1 MCKSSVEDILSGIR
15 SYNIVQIMPIDINL
29 TPTASFVG
37 INRRSKPV
45 HGGNAIANPIPARTW
60 GLAPDCRAA
69 ALLVHGLGAHS
80 GWYEALGRR
89 LKVRGIFALAY
100 DQVGFGKRAGEELW
114 MKQQW
119 LDDLKDAYEYLRETV
134 GDKPIF
140 IIGNSMGAL
149 VALKSMVNTTP
160 SGLVMFSPGFDGH
173 PATFPLSY
181 KVKTLLTALLKPDT
195 PITLPYS
202 TDQITRDPIVRG
214 WLNNDVD
221 ARMTV
226 PARMLLE
233 LLKLTEEAKNT
244 GRKLPSPV
252 LMFTAGQETIVNN
265 QVSEAVFA
273 RLVAPRKQ
281 KHHFPEAWHDLMFDP
296 VLDELVDIMAA
307 WMLEIGRE
315 KLQVS

>member
-1 MCKSSVEDILSGIR
+1 
-15 SYNIVQIMPIDINL
+15 MPIDINL

-37 INRRSKPV
+37 IARRSKPV
-45 HGGNAIANPIPARTW
+45 NGGDAIATPIPGRTW
-60 GLAPDCRAA
+60 GRASDCRAA

-80 GWYEALGRR
+80 GWFEALGRR
-89 LKVRGIFALAY
+89 LKVRGIFAMAY
-100 DQVGFGKRAGEELW
+100 DQIGCGKRSGEELL

-119 LDDLKDAYEYLRETV
+119 LDDLKDAYEQLRSTV

-149 VALKSMVNTTP
+149 VALRSVGMGLTNP

-173 PATFPLSY
+173 PASFTLSY
-181 KVKTLLTALLKPDT
+181 KAKTIVTALLKPDT
-195 PITLPYS
+195 RVALPYT
-202 TDQITRDPIVRG
+202 TDQITRDPMVRG

-221 ARMTV
+221 SSLVM
-226 PARMLLE
+226 PARTLLE
-233 LLKLTEEAKNT
+233 LLKLTEETKNS
-244 GRKLPSPV
+244 GRKLPSP
-252 LMFTAGQETIVNN
+252 LFMFTAGQEKIVNN
-265 QVSEAVFA
+265 AVSEAVYA

-296 VLDELVDIMAA
+296 VLDELVDILAA

>member
-1 MCKSSVEDILSGIR
+1 MEFTFEEDFLSGIR
-15 SYNIVQIMPIDINL
+15 SYNNEQNMPIDINL

-37 INRRSKPV
+37 IARHSKPV
-45 HGGNAIANPIPARTW
+45 NGGSGIATPIPARTW
-60 GLAPDCRAA
+60 GLASDCRAA

-80 GWYEALGRR
+80 GWYEAMGRR

-100 DQVGFGKRAGEELW
+100 DQVGFGKRSEEELF

-119 LDDLKDAYEYLRETV
+119 LDDLKDAYEYLRNTV

-140 IIGNSMGAL
+140 IMGNSMGAL
-149 VALKSMVNTTP
+149 VALRSMGAINP
-160 SGLVMFSPGFDGH
+160 SGLVLFSPGFDGN
-173 PATFPLSY
+173 ASTFTLGY
-181 KVKTLLTALLKPDT
+181 KAKTLLTALLKPDT
-195 PITLPYS
+195 LVKLPYT
-202 TDQITRDPIVRG
+202 TDQITRDPVVRG
-214 WLNNDVD
+214 WLNNDVE
-221 ARMTV
+221 ARSEL

-233 LLKLTEEAKNT
+233 LLKLTEEVKNT
-244 GRKLPSPV
+244 GKKLPSP
-252 LMFTAGQETIVNN
+252 LFMFTAGQEKIVNN
-265 QVSEAVFA
+265 AVSEAIYS

-296 VLDELVDIMAA
+296 VLDELVDTLAA

>member
-1 MCKSSVEDILSGIR
+1 MS
-15 SYNIVQIMPIDINL
+15 IDINL
-29 TPTASFVG
+29 TPTASYVG
-37 INRRSKPV
+37 IVRRTKPV
-45 HGGNAIANPIPARTW
+45 NGGNDTAPPIPARTW
-60 GLAPDCRAA
+60 GLASDCRAA

-89 LKVRGIFALAY
+89 LKVRGIFSLAY
-100 DQVGFGKRAGEELW
+100 DQVGFGKRSGEELM

-119 LDDLKDAYEYLRETV
+119 LDDLKEAYEYLRSTV

-149 VALKSMVNTTP
+149 VALRSMATTNP

-173 PATFPLSY
+173 PDTFTMSY
-181 KVKTLLTALLKPDT
+181 KAKTLLTALLKPDT
-195 PITLPYS
+195 PVKLPYT
-202 TDQITRDPIVRG
+202 TDQITREPMVRG
-214 WLNNDVD
+214 WLNNDADSRLVL
-221 ARMTV
+221 

-233 LLKLTEEAKNT
+233 LLKLTEETKNT
-244 GRKLPSPV
+244 GTKLPSP
-252 LMFTAGQETIVNN
+252 LFMFTAGQEKIVNN
-265 QVSEAVFA
+265 LVSEAIFA

-296 VLDELVDIMAA
+296 VLDELVDILAA

>member
-1 MCKSSVEDILSGIR
+1 MS
-15 SYNIVQIMPIDINL
+15 IDINL
-29 TPTASFVG
+29 TPTASYVG
-37 INRRSKPV
+37 IVRRTKPV
-45 HGGNAIANPIPARTW
+45 NGGNDTAPPIPARTW
-60 GLAPDCRAA
+60 GLASDCRAA

-89 LKVRGIFALAY
+89 LKVRGIFSLAY
-100 DQVGFGKRAGEELW
+100 DQVGFGKRSGEELM

-119 LDDLKDAYEYLRETV
+119 LDDLKEAYEYLRSTV

-149 VALKSMVNTTP
+149 VALRSMATTNP

-173 PATFPLSY
+173 PDTFTMSY
-181 KVKTLLTALLKPDT
+181 KAKTLLTALLKPDT
-195 PITLPYS
+195 PVKLPYT
-202 TDQITRDPIVRG
+202 TDQITREPMVRG
-214 WLNNDVD
+214 WLNNDADSRLVL
-221 ARMTV
+221 

-233 LLKLTEEAKNT
+233 LLKLTEETKNT
-244 GRKLPSPV
+244 GKKLPSP
-252 LMFTAGQETIVNN
+252 LFMFTAGQEKIVNN
-265 QVSEAVFA
+265 LVSEAIFA

-296 VLDELVDIMAA
+296 VLDELVDILAA

>member
-1 MCKSSVEDILSGIR
+1 MS
-15 SYNIVQIMPIDINL
+15 IDINL

-37 INRRSKPV
+37 IARRAKPV
-45 HGGNAIANPIPARTW
+45 NGGNAIATPIPGRTW
-60 GLAPDCRAA
+60 GLASDCRAA

-89 LKVRGIFALAY
+89 LKVRGIFAMAY
-100 DQVGFGKRAGEELW
+100 DQVGFGKRSEEELL

-119 LDDLKDAYEYLRETV
+119 LDDLKDAYEHLRSTV

-149 VALKSMVNTTP
+149 VALRSMGLTNP

-173 PATFPLSY
+173 PSTFSLAY
-181 KVKTLLTALLKPDT
+181 KVKTLTTALLKPDT
-195 PITLPYS
+195 LVKLPYS
-202 TDQITRDPIVRG
+202 TDQITRDPMVRG

-221 ARMTV
+221 SRLV
-226 PARMLLE
+226 LPARMLLE
-233 LLKLTEEAKNT
+233 LLKLTEETKNI
-244 GRKLPSPV
+244 GKKLPSP
-252 LMFTAGQETIVNN
+252 LFMFTAGQEKIVNN
-265 QVSEAVFA
+265 AVSEAVFA

-281 KHHFPEAWHDLMFDP
+281 KHHFPDAWHDLMFDP
-296 VLDELVDIMAA
+296 VLDELVDILAA
-307 WMLEIGRE
+307 WMMEIGRE